1 MPAEFFKLGIRGR
14 IKDGFYADLVLFD
27 MKKLKPNATYTNPM
41 QLSDGVVNVWVNGK
55 IIIENGEINETKAG
69 RILRNLN

>member
-27 MKKLKPNATYTNPM
+27 MNKLKPNATYTNPM

-69 RILRNLN
+69 LILRNLN